1 MENNSYRT
9 SNNERHISRE
19 VSINLQNTVSK
30 TQTRDLK
37 YMLLKYAD
45 ITVLVSFRIEFL
57 YRLEWL

>member
-9 SNNERHISRE
+9 PNNERHISRE